1 MKDTRSAAGTGRAA
15 AAAFLALVFLS
26 ACAPKAAHRQTD
38 LMEKS
43 GAVSMS
49 ATELRIRV
57 SALADRMA
65 ARLEG
70 AADRIRAETGDRA
83 VRRRALLVKIDTIP
97 AVYAAAYRTD
107 PLVAALDL
115 WALALQLSDYVEG
128 GAGRDAFGP
137 QQPLA
142 REAARDLLADADA
155 VLEGMASRAELY
167 TRARARLAAWVAQH
181 PVRDT
186 FSARPSVAA
195 FRAELR
201 EEKDAFAAVGAVS
214 ETVESLSERM
224 NTYAAQLPRQVRW
237 QAELLVTDVAGEN
250 GVEDALQDLDAL
262 GEASRQAS
270 RLMAQVPDT
279 PEQGASLL
287 EAVARERRA
296 MLAAVDRQR
305 MQTLEYVTAERNSV
319 LAALR
324 DERIALTA
332 TLRTER
338 IETLAEMDSIKS
350 RAVDTSLAGLREIVD
365 HALLR
370 AGLLLAGLMIVAAA
384 LGLISYWLTV
394 GRRRASS

>member
-1 MKDTRSAAGTGRAA
+1 
-15 AAAFLALVFLS
+15 
-26 ACAPKAAHRQTD
+26 
-38 LMEKS
+38 
-43 GAVSMS
+43 
-49 ATELRIRV
+49 
-57 SALADRMA
+57 
-65 ARLEG
+65 
-70 AADRIRAETGDRA
+70 
-83 VRRRALLVKIDTIP
+83 
-97 AVYAAAYRTD
+97 
-107 PLVAALDL
+107 
-115 WALALQLSDYVEG
+115 
-128 GAGRDAFGP
+128 
-137 QQPLA
+137 
-142 REAARDLLADADA
+142 
-155 VLEGMASRAELY
+155 
-167 TRARARLAAWVAQH
+167 
-181 PVRDT
+181 
-186 FSARPSVAA
+186 
-195 FRAELR
+195 
-201 EEKDAFAAVGAVS
+201 
-214 ETVESLSERM
+214 M